1 MVTFTH
7 KISDPKGLHAIN
19 AARFAMFCRECPCVV
34 HVARRD
40 MAADGRQMMGLMKL
54 RAKRGGG
61 FGVQSGWG
69 WRRRGGRRAER
80 IGGGTFVDEES
91 SPFPSS

>member
-7 KISDPKGLHAIN
+7 KLSDPKGLHAIN

-34 HVARRD
+34 HVARGD

-54 RAKRGGG
+54 RAKRGEVLEFRVDGAG
-61 FGVQSGWG
+61 
-69 WRRRGGRRAER
+69 
-80 IGGGTFVDEES
+80 DEEVAEELRELAGELL
-91 SPFPSS
+91 